1 MGEGDG
7 AGARFGHADGLG
19 RFAFRGGRRSPARH
33 RDHGDGSAGAP
44 RSRGQKAGEQIKRS
58 WSLAAPSCRPCRK
71 GWGYQRGRRVLPLG
85 WHGMGSGAG
94 GCPPRRGD
102 FGSCRHTC
110 AGRRPFPGLSITQP
124 AWVPTRT
131 QRVPP
136 ATPITGL
143 GSAAKGDRYP
153 APRSPLPVM
162 CGGEEMRC
170 CQNGPRGCRG
180 DTGAAQHPQHARGSH
195 RGPKNGTSTC
205 RARRAAAS
213 PSGHVP
219 AAPICGEA
227 PTLNPLAR
235 RFGDSGVIGRRA
247 PTRLAGPRAEM
258 PAGR

>member
-7 AGARFGHADGLG
+7 AGARFGHTDGLG
-19 RFAFRGGRRSPARH
+19 RFAFRRGRRSPARH
-33 RDHGDGSAGAP
+33 RAHGDGSAGAP

-94 GCPPRRGD
+94 RPIAVPNAVGISAAAGTRALAAGPSQGSPTPSLPGCPRGR
-102 FGSCRHTC
+102 GVS
-110 AGRRPFPGLSITQP
+110 
-124 AWVPTRT
+124 
-131 QRVPP
+131 PP

-143 GSAAKGDRYP
+143 GSAVKGDRYP

-162 CGGEEMRC
+162 CGGEETRC

-195 RGPKNGTSTC
+195 RSPKGGTCTR

-213 PSGHVP
+213 PNGHVP
-219 AAPICGEA
+219 AAPQSAEE
-227 PTLNPLAR
+227 
-235 RFGDSGVIGRRA
+235 
-247 PTRLAGPRAEM
+247 PR
-258 PAGR
+258 P